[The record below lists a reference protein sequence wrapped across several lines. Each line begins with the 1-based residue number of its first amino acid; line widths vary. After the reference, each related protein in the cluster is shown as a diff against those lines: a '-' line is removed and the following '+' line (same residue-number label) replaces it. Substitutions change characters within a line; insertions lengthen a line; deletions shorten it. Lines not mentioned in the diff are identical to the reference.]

1 MAMKCSVQQIQVLDN
16 KGYWMH
22 RNIYL
27 NMDENFLKGLNKV
40 VNDRSV
46 PNSYTTVRKVEYV

>member
-1 MAMKCSVQQIQVLDN
+1 MSVCGVQQIQVLD
-16 KGYWMH
+16 KDGFWMR

-27 NMDENFLKGLNKV
+27 NMDETFIKGLKKV

-46 PNSYTTVRKVEYV
+46 PNSYTTVRKIQYD